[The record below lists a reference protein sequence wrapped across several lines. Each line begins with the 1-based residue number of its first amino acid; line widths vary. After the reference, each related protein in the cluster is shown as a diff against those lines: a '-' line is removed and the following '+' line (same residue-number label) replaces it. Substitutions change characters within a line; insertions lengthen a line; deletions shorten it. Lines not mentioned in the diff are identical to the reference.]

1 MIRIKA
7 YRAIDDLDLCMQY
20 AREHRRVLESFN
32 LTNLTTNNHDWA
44 FNPDVYVVVAISEK
58 NGHLLGGIRIQI
70 ANGKM
75 NLPVEDAVSHF
86 DPKIID
92 LVQEYSDN
100 GGTGEICGLWNSREE
115 APNMGITLMLVIAGI
130 AICSQLKITS
140 LFTIVA
146 SYTLKIA
153 LQVGFKI
160 EKGVGI
166 NGEFVYPNSN
176 YVARVLSM
184 DPHSLEHTYQV
195 FKNRILN
202 LRENEVF
209 DKIETTPK
217 GVEIL
222 VKYDLKLHLK

>member
-1 MIRIKA
+1 MIQIKA
-7 YRAIDDLDLCMQY
+7 YRAVDNIELCMRY

-32 LTNLTTNNHDWA
+32 LTNLTTNNNEWA
-44 FNPDVYVVVAISEK
+44 YNPDVYVVVAISEK

-70 ANGKM
+70 ANGEM
-75 NLPVEDAVSHF
+75 NLPVEDAVAHF
-86 DPKIID
+86 DAKIID
-92 LVQEYSDN
+92 LVQSYSDN

-115 APNMGITLMLVIAGI
+115 APNMGITLMLVLAGL
-130 AICSQLKITS
+130 AICSQLPITS

-184 DPHSLEHTYQV
+184 DPHKLEHTYQV
-195 FKNRILN
+195 FKNRILF
-202 LRENEVF
+202 LRDNPVCH
-209 DKIETTPK
+209 KMETTPK
-217 GVEIL
+217 GDQIL
-222 VKYDLKLHLK
+222 VKYELKLQY

>member
-1 MIRIKA
+1 MISIKA
-7 YRAIDDLDLCMQY
+7 YRAIDDLELCKKY
-20 AREHRRVLESFN
+20 ALEHRRVLESFN
-32 LTNLTTNNHDWA
+32 LTNISTNNIDWA
-44 FNPDVYVVVAISEK
+44 YNPDVYVVVAFSEK

-70 ANGKM
+70 ANGIM

-86 DPKIID
+86 DPKIKD
-92 LVQEYSDN
+92 LVKQYSNN

-115 APNMGITLMLVIAGI
+115 APNMGITLMLVLAGL
-130 AICSQLKITS
+130 AISSQLKINS

-160 EKGVGI
+160 EKDVGI
-166 NGEFVYPNSN
+166 NGEFIYPNSN

-184 DPHSLEHTYQV
+184 DPHTLENTYQV
-195 FKNRILN
+195 FKNRILT

-209 DKIETTPK
+209 NKIETTPK
-217 GVEIL
+217 GDQIL
-222 VKYDLKLHLK
+222 VKYDLKLHL

>member
-7 YRAIDDLDLCMQY
+7 YRAIDNLELCMKY
-20 AREHRRVLESFN
+20 AQEHRRVLESFN
-32 LTNLTTNNHDWA
+32 LTNLTTNNNDWA
-44 FNPDVYVVVAISEK
+44 HNPDVYVVVAFSEK

-86 DPKIID
+86 DPKIKE

-115 APNMGITLMLVIAGI
+115 APNMGITLMLVLAGL

-160 EKGVGI
+160 EKNVGI

-195 FKNRILN
+195 FKNRIST
-202 LRENEVF
+202 LREKKVF
-209 DKIETTPK
+209 DNIETTPK
-217 GVEIL
+217 GEKIL
-222 VKYDLKLHLK
+222 VKYDLNLH

>member
-7 YRAIDDLDLCMQY
+7 YRAIDNLELCMKY

-32 LTNLTTNNHDWA
+32 LTNLTTNNNNWA
-44 FNPDVYVVVAISEK
+44 YNPDVYVVVAFSEK

-70 ANGKM
+70 ADGKM

-86 DPKIID
+86 DPKIKE
-92 LVQEYSDN
+92 LVQKYSDN

-115 APNMGITLMLVIAGI
+115 APNMGITLMLVLAGL

-160 EKGVGI
+160 EKNVGI

-195 FKNRILN
+195 FKNKILT
-202 LRENEVF
+202 LRKYEVF
-209 DKIETTPK
+209 DNIETTPK
-217 GVEIL
+217 GEKIL
-222 VKYDLKLHLK
+222 VKYDLNLHL